1 MSLLERITG
10 MFSVKTTKTENTE
23 EQTKKLMLISTF
35 SIISLVFF
43 VIFDLIAI
51 VRQDWLH
58 TSLLSAGSVVLL
70 INLLLLRKRFNL
82 KITTWTLFLI
92 ISVIILV
99 LQITGGTSDTGYI
112 WLFTYPVLSIFLLGI
127 RKGSVTSALML
138 LFSVIL
144 YFLPVSNFYLTIDA
158 VAIIRIFASYTA
170 LYLLTFLYEYIRI
183 RNLNTLELKIT
194 EAREDRKIR
203 DEFISKLSHQI
214 RTPLNNIMVLGNL
227 VSQSNLDENQKD
239 QIDTIIA
246 SANNLVNVV
255 NNIVKVSSSEITDY
269 KENITTFNLSS
280 TINNIV
286 RFFREHY
293 EGIVNLTSD
302 INPDIQDEMV
312 GDPVK
317 LKQILLNL
325 IENITKQYDQEPV
338 NIIIRMHHFR
348 SRGEQIELFTEIEVD
363 RKLKVITERRE
374 TFALES
380 MYFNRNNNGP
390 GTVDLNIV
398 KRIIEKTGGKLQI
411 KTHPSSTILAFPLVF
426 RIAIHEETTD
436 GRERKN
442 YQPKITQSRKVD
454 LQDANIL
461 LVEDNLIN
469 QKIVILSLKKTVKN
483 IDIANNGKEA
493 LDKFGNAK
501 YDLILMDIQMP
512 IMDGIIATKK
522 IREIEESTST
532 HTPIIA
538 ITANALAGDKETCLA
553 AGMND
558 YVSKPFHVEILLQ
571 KMRDLLTE
579 TAAN

>member
-10 MFSVKTTKTENTE
+10 MFSVKTTKTENNE

-43 VIFDLIAI
+43 ILFDLITI
-51 VRQDWLH
+51 IRQDWLH
-58 TSLLSAGSVVLL
+58 TAILSLSSVLL
-70 INLLLLRKRFNL
+70 FINLLILRKRTNL
-82 KITTWTLFLI
+82 KVTSWILFLI
-92 ISVIILV
+92 ISVIILI

-127 RKGSVTSALML
+127 RKGSVTSAIML

-144 YFLPVSNFYLTIDA
+144 YSLPVSEFYLTLNA
-158 VAIIRIFASYTA
+158 ATIIRIFGSYA
-170 LYLLTFLYEYIRI
+170 AIYLLTFLYEYIRI
-183 RNLNTLELKIT
+183 KNLNTLELKIT
-194 EAREDRKIR
+194 EAKEDRKIR

-255 NNIVKVSSSEITDY
+255 NNIVKVSTPEITDY
-269 KENITTFNLSS
+269 KENITTFNLTS

-293 EGIVNLTSD
+293 EGIVNITSE
-302 INPDIQDEMV
+302 INPDIQDEMI

-325 IENITKQYDQEPV
+325 IENITKQYEQEPV
-338 NIIIRMHHFR
+338 NIIIRLQDFK
-348 SRGEQIELFTEIEVD
+348 SRGEQLELSTEIEVD
-363 RKLKVITERRE
+363 RKLKIVTERRE
-374 TFALES
+374 TFAIEN
-380 MYFNRNNNGP
+380 MYFNRNHDGA
-390 GTVDLNIV
+390 TFVDLSIV
-398 KRIIEKTGGKLQI
+398 KRIIEKTGGKMQI
-411 KTHPSSTILAFPLVF
+411 KSSLSTTTLIFPLIF
-426 RIAIHEETTD
+426 RKAVYEEATY
-436 GRERKN
+436 GREKKS
-442 YQPKITQSRKVD
+442 YQPKIVQGRKVD

-469 QKIVILSLKKTVKN
+469 QKIVILSLKKMVNN

-512 IMDGIIATKK
+512 VMDGIIATKK

-532 HTPIIA
+532 LTPIIA

-558 YVSKPFHVEILLQ
+558 YVSKPFQVEVLLQ

-579 TAAN
+579 PATN